1 MFVYIVGLIGFIIFI
16 YYSYFRSIKITYKDI
31 VSMII
36 IILLPL
42 FATIM
47 EIYNTTLYII
57 IFSVIS
63 LLIIY
68 IHK

>member
-1 MFVYIVGLIGFIIFI
+1 MFVYIFGLIGFIIFI
-16 YYSYFRSIKITYKDI
+16 YYNYFRSIKITYKDI

-42 FATIM
+42 FTTLM

-63 LLIIY
+63 LL
-68 IHK
+68 